1 MHIPAPKMPLPGHA
15 ESYRPP
21 KEYLLTEEEQKQ
33 WEVRLV
39 WVYCGRAARVA
50 CLVGFRRVLGFAPII
65 VLLRRVGFFVVGASM
80 RSLTG
85 NFFWSFAS
93 VFFL

>member
-33 WEVRLV
+33 WEVRGGWGCVMKWPHITYHHSSAWFNKHISIWYLCVTLV
-39 WVYCGRAARVA
+39 SQHG
-50 CLVGFRRVLGFAPII
+50 IK
-65 VLLRRVGFFVVGASM
+65 
-80 RSLTG
+80 
-85 NFFWSFAS
+85 
-93 VFFL
+93 

>member
-33 WEVRLV
+33 WEVSVDAHGL
-39 WVYCGRAARVA
+39 
-50 CLVGFRRVLGFAPII
+50 
-65 VLLRRVGFFVVGASM
+65 AS
-80 RSLTG
+80 
-85 NFFWSFAS
+85 WSQAQ
-93 VFFL
+93 VN

>member
-33 WEVRLV
+33 WEVRTDGCDDRTYSKQYSHFLTCGMV
-39 WVYCGRAARVA
+39 W
-50 CLVGFRRVLGFAPII
+50 F
-65 VLLRRVGFFVVGASM
+65 
-80 RSLTG
+80 
-85 NFFWSFAS
+85 
-93 VFFL
+93 

>member
-33 WEVRLV
+33 WEVRRRIV
-39 WVYCGRAARVA
+39 MIAR
-50 CLVGFRRVLGFAPII
+50 R
-65 VLLRRVGFFVVGASM
+65 
-80 RSLTG
+80 
-85 NFFWSFAS
+85 
-93 VFFL
+93 

>member
-33 WEVRLV
+33 WEVNPVAVSLCSR
-39 WVYCGRAARVA
+39 WVKAAVGILCDHV
-50 CLVGFRRVLGFAPII
+50 CLVTEPWEQ
-65 VLLRRVGFFVVGASM
+65 VVVISARECLSI
-80 RSLTG
+80 
-85 NFFWSFAS
+85 A
-93 VFFL
+93 